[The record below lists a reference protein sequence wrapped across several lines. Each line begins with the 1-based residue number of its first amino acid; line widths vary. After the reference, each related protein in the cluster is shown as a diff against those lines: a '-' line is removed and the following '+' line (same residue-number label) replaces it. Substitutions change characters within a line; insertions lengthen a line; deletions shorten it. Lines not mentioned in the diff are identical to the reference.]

1 MKEEGIMTTTNGTY
15 LRISTMYV
23 RGYLQRSENGRVVT
37 IVEMFYGRH
46 HDLVKRYGMYMSNM
60 TTDMF
65 R

>member
-1 MKEEGIMTTTNGTY
+1 
-15 LRISTMYV
+15 MYV
-23 RGYLQRSENGRVVT
+23 RGYLQGSENGRVVT